1 MAPCSSK
8 TRQSTLDAPT
18 DDRVASTSAT
28 LVAEGI
34 AEATSV
40 GIGADAEGEVL
51 RELGT
56 LHLTELRTME
66 PSVTQLD
73 GTAAHD
79 AKRPRAQTSQ
89 LTLDNFGGATLAEP
103 MFAESSVP
111 TPYLRE
117 ESEAAGSDEQEV
129 GHGCGQVMA
138 FSSSLQTI

>member
-1 MAPCSSK
+1 M
-8 TRQSTLDAPT
+8 DAAT
-18 DDRVASTSAT
+18 DDSVDSTSAIVDEGT
-28 LVAEGI
+28 AET
-34 AEATSV
+34 TSV
-40 GIGADAEGEVL
+40 GIGTIGADAEGEVL

-56 LHLTELRTME
+56 LHLTELRAME

-89 LTLDNFGGATLAEP
+89 LTLDNFVGAILAEP

-111 TPYLRE
+111 TPYLRDD
-117 ESEAAGSDEQEV
+117 SEAGSDEQEV

-138 FSSSLQTI
+138 FSSSSSLQTI